1 MARYQC
7 LICGEDK
14 TFTQYAHCERHLTAA
29 HSGFGFKC
37 DHCGALLGRVD
48 QTHKNCGEY
57 HLDLIKRSTMTC
69 TPEERKEFEEFQNN
83 RYKHIKQI
91 MKGLP
96 IPMSDQ
102 PFGTINRPSQAKK
115 TKLVEAHTERPRKKA
130 KRVETISKA
139 PEATLTERR
148 EEEGRKENR
157 EMETK
162 KQAEE
167 KEEKVQVKEQSS
179 SARCRGYQDSE
190 SDSDTDSSSSSSESS
205 DSDSDSESESD
216 EENVPSIGNSPKITI
231 ASSSADTRTVTAENQ
246 EQPTNTGMTVTA
258 ETVSVHTNVD
268 DIHCELER
276 MATQQSKRI
285 VLNVGG
291 KRFETSVPTLQREPN
306 SVLARMVERDA
317 PIKPYN
323 TDNIYT
329 YFIDRN
335 PAIFS
340 LIMEYL
346 RLDKSHFE
354 RILPKDMKTLILLH
368 AEATFFRMQ
377 GLVGIVENKPLEIM
391 FK

>member
-37 DHCGALLGRVD
+37 DHCGALLGRVN

-96 IPMSDQ
+96 IQMSDQ

-115 TKLVEAHTERPRKKA
+115 TKLVEAHTERPKKKA

-139 PEATLTERR
+139 PEVTLTERR
-148 EEEGRKENR
+148 EEEGRKENS
-157 EMETK
+157 EEETK
-162 KQAEE
+162 KQAE
-167 KEEKVQVKEQSS
+167 KMEEKVQVKELSS
-179 SARCRGYQDSE
+179 SVRCRVYQDSE
-190 SDSDTDSSSSSSESS
+190 SDSDTDSSSSSSES
-205 DSDSDSESESD
+205 SDSDSESESD

-258 ETVSVHTNVD
+258 EMVSVHTNVD

-317 PIKPYN
+317 PI
-323 TDNIYT
+323 
-329 YFIDRN
+329 
-335 PAIFS
+335 
-340 LIMEYL
+340 
-346 RLDKSHFE
+346 
-354 RILPKDMKTLILLH
+354 
-368 AEATFFRMQ
+368 
-377 GLVGIVENKPLEIM
+377 
-391 FK
+391 

>member
-115 TKLVEAHTERPRKKA
+115 TKLVEAHTERPKKKA

-157 EMETK
+157 EDGNEET
-162 KQAEE
+162 
-167 KEEKVQVKEQSS
+167 
-179 SARCRGYQDSE
+179 G
-190 SDSDTDSSSSSSESS
+190 
-205 DSDSDSESESD
+205 
-216 EENVPSIGNSPKITI
+216 
-231 ASSSADTRTVTAENQ
+231 
-246 EQPTNTGMTVTA
+246 
-258 ETVSVHTNVD
+258 
-268 DIHCELER
+268 
-276 MATQQSKRI
+276 
-285 VLNVGG
+285 GG
-291 KRFETSVPTLQREPN
+291 KGGESTSERTIVQCYVAGYTKIVRVIVTLTVVAVVVKAVTQTQTQNLSP
-306 SVLARMVERDA
+306 M
-317 PIKPYN
+317 KK
-323 TDNIYT
+323 TC
-329 YFIDRN
+329 
-335 PAIFS
+335 
-340 LIMEYL
+340 
-346 RLDKSHFE
+346 RL
-354 RILPKDMKTLILLH
+354 L
-368 AEATFFRMQ
+368 
-377 GLVGIVENKPLEIM
+377 GIVRK
-391 FK
+391 